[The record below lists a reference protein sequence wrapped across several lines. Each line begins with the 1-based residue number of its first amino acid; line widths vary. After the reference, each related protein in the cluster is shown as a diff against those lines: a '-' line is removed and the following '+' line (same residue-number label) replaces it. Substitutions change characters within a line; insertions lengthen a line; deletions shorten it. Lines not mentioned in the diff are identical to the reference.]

1 AAALACASVSV
12 HLASAWPDDRYLTG
26 AATLCV
32 AVLCALRA
40 VTLPHSRA
48 GWLALSAATAALAA
62 GRVPAAADVAQIS
75 CFAAGCVALVLLS
88 RARFRRRSWSL
99 LLDAAVAALTLAAL
113 ATWAAADG
121 GLGASS
127 PEFPALNV
135 LVVAIVTFVSVWQ
148 GFRPSPE
155 TAFVSAS
162 LVALA
167 VTDANGL
174 GVLAGALLITFATC
188 VARDRKHE
196 RHTPERWLAI
206 VAPTALSFANIVL
219 IAYGRLVADVS
230 SSSMSLAR
238 VAVLIASVRVFLSF
252 VATQR
257 MLTSSLREAA
267 SDALTGLPNRR
278 ALVQDS
284 ARLFLSPSPQHVL
297 AIYDLDGFKQY
308 NDTFGHG
315 NRDTMLSTLGARL
328 AAAAAGRGR
337 VYRLGGDE
345 FCLIAPSHEHDA
357 DALVA
362 EVGAA
367 LSEEGPGFTI
377 HPSYGAALVP
387 TEASDLTE
395 ALRLAD
401 RRMYEHK
408 AARAPELELVGLRA
422 AH

>member
-1 AAALACASVSV
+1 
-12 HLASAWPDDRYLTG
+12 
-26 AATLCV
+26 
-32 AVLCALRA
+32 
-40 VTLPHSRA
+40 
-48 GWLALSAATAALAA
+48 
-62 GRVPAAADVAQIS
+62 VPVAADVAQIG
-75 CFAAGCVALVLLS
+75 CFAAGCVALVLLG

-99 LLDAAVAALTLAAL
+99 LLDAGVAALTLAAL

-121 GLGASS
+121 GVGASN
-127 PEFPALNV
+127 PEFPVLNV

-148 GFRPSPE
+148 GFRPSLE
-155 TAFVSAS
+155 TALVSAS
-162 LVALA
+162 LIALA
-167 VTDANGL
+167 VTDANAL
-174 GVLAGALLITFATC
+174 GVFVGGLLITLATC
-188 VARDRKHE
+188 VARDRQHE

-206 VAPTALSFANIVL
+206 VAPTTLSFANILL
-219 IAYGRLVADVS
+219 IAYGRLVTDVS

-238 VAVLIASVRVFLSF
+238 IAVLLAFVRVFLSF

-284 ARLFLSPSPQHVL
+284 TRLFLAPSPQHVL

-308 NDTFGHG
+308 NDTFGHDDG
-315 NRDTMLSTLGARL
+315 DTMLSMLGARL
-328 AAAAAGRGR
+328 ATAVAERGR

-345 FCLIAPSHEHDA
+345 FCLIAPSHEHDTE
-357 DALVA
+357 ALVA
-362 EVGAA
+362 EIGAA
-367 LSEEGPGFTI
+367 LTEAGPGFAI
-377 HPSYGAALVP
+377 QPSYGFALVP

-408 AARAPELELVGLRA
+408 AARAPELELAGLRSA
-422 AH
+422 LSS